1 MINLRYHIISITAV
15 FLALGIG
22 LTLGSTFL
30 DRVTVDTLKNQLDA
44 VQARVDET
52 EAESAALRERLEGL
66 EGREAEL
73 VAEMPERLVAGHLDG
88 VPVLVVT
95 AAGTPE
101 DLVERAVAVVDG
113 AGADVV
119 GAWELTS
126 RWDLDDD
133 EEVRDLGG
141 VLGLATDDAERLRRS
156 AAIQVADELMA
167 AVEPDP
173 APEGGTEGTPA
184 SEEEAAAGEV
194 GDAGA
199 VGEVAPPQDPGDP
212 DATADDQVPTEPPS
226 PVEPPVLADLEE
238 AGFVGYGAL
247 PAGQERV
254 RLPNE
259 GLRVLAIS
267 STDPVAGS
275 QLMALSLLAELTAD
289 DAFPVVAAQGAV
301 QLEDGDGDL
310 VSEAEQRTTFVGP
323 LRDGEL
329 TRDRVATVDVLDSAG
344 GLAAIV
350 LALEDVGS
358 LRLGHYGIAPG
369 AARLL
374 PGTEPET

>member
-1 MINLRYHIISITAV
+1 VINLRYHIVSITAV

-30 DRVTVDTLKNQLDA
+30 DRVTVDTLKNQLDT

-52 EAESAALRERLEGL
+52 EAESATLRERLEAL
-66 EGREAEL
+66 ESREAEL
-73 VAEMPERLVAGHLDG
+73 AAEMPERLVAGHLDA

-95 AAGTPE
+95 AAGTPD

-113 AGADVV
+113 AGAEVV
-119 GAWELTS
+119 GTWQLTS

-133 EEVRDLGG
+133 EEVRDLGD
-141 VLGLATDDAERLRRS
+141 VLGLASDDVERLRRS
-156 AAIQVADELMA
+156 AAIQVADELIA

-173 APEGGTEGTPA
+173 APEAGTAGTSAP
-184 SEEEAAAGEV
+184 EEAAPA

-199 VGEVAPPQDPGDP
+199 EVEA
-212 DATADDQVPTEPPS
+212 ATAQDDGGTDAAGDDQVPTEPPA
-226 PVEPPVLADLEE
+226 PVEPEILADLEE
-238 AGFVGYGAL
+238 AGFVDYGAL
-247 PAGQERV
+247 PSGQERV
-254 RLPNE
+254 RLPSE

-267 STDPVAGS
+267 STDPAAGS
-275 QLMALSLLAELTAD
+275 QLMALSLLDELTAD
-289 DAFPVVAAQGAV
+289 GAFPVVAAQGAV
-301 QLEDGDGDL
+301 ELEDGDGEP

-323 LRDGEL
+323 LREGEL
-329 TRDRVATVDVLDSAG
+329 TRDRVSTVDVLESAG
-344 GLAAIV
+344 GLAATV
-350 LALEDVGS
+350 LALEDVGA

>member
-1 MINLRYHIISITAV
+1 MINLRYHIVSITAV

-30 DRVTVDTLKNQLDA
+30 DRVTVDTLKNQLDT

-52 EAESAALRERLEGL
+52 EAESTELRERLEAL

-73 VAEMPERLVAGHLDG
+73 VAEMPERLVAGHLAD
-88 VPVLVVT
+88 VPVLVVA

-113 AGADVV
+113 AGAEVV
-119 GAWELTS
+119 GTWELTS
-126 RWDLDDD
+126 RWDLDDE
-133 EEVRDLGG
+133 EEVRDLGDL
-141 VLGLATDDAERLRRS
+141 LGLATDDAERLRRS
-156 AAIQVADELMA
+156 AAIQVADELMS

-173 APEGGTEGTPA
+173 APGGDTQGTPA
-184 SEEEAAAGEV
+184 PDEGAP
-194 GDAGA
+194 AGA
-199 VGEVAPPQDPGDP
+199 EDEVAPPQDGGDP
-212 DATADDQVPTEPPS
+212 DASGDEQLPTEPAS
-226 PVEPPVLADLEE
+226 PVEPAILADLEE
-238 AGFVGYGAL
+238 AGFVDYGAL
-247 PAGQERV
+247 PAGQDRV
-254 RLPNE
+254 RLPAE

-267 STDPVAGS
+267 STEPSAGS

-289 DAFPVVAAQGAV
+289 EAFPVVAAQGAV
-301 QLEDGDGDL
+301 ELEDDDGDP

-329 TRDRVATVDVLDSAG
+329 TRDRVSTVDVLDSAG
-344 GLAAIV
+344 GLAAAV